1 MTTPSLP
8 EISAPPPSP
17 PVSMRSRARAA
28 LAGIVAVIAVI
39 GVLASTVSL
48 WASRV
53 IFDSSA
59 TVRAAEA
66 ALDDPAVTAAL
77 AAVVTDEVF
86 GLVEPQAILDDKLP
100 ENLGFLGPAILGGVR
115 SFVQREVDSLIS
127 SEPVRKVM
135 LVAVERAHDSFVRL
149 IEGDGL
155 ADGITITDGEVS
167 IDLTPLLARGLL
179 AVQNIGLL
187 GDVDVPE
194 LDPSDSP
201 AENVAALEEAFGKTL
216 SPQFGQLV
224 VYRSDSLKD
233 AKGSIVAAQ
242 QAVVLMR
249 RGLVAILIIT
259 AVCLVGAVALA
270 RRRRRMVIGLVLA
283 SSVAMLVVSA
293 VVRRIVRDSPTLV
306 LKPGARAAIHDVTST
321 LASSLYSLVL
331 VAILV
336 GAIIASVAWL
346 TGGGERAKALR
357 AGAGD
362 SGGSLLNILRAHPDA
377 VALVAF
383 AAAALLLVVA
393 GIHLGTLVV
402 ALLLAAVGAWAL
414 LREGAGTAAAPATTT
429 PNGPAVVKDEP
440 VASPE

>member
-77 AAVVTDEVF
+77 AALVTDEVF

-201 AENVAALEEAFGKTL
+201 EENVAALEEAFGKTL

-346 TGGGERAKALR
+346 TGGGERTKALR

-362 SGGSLLNILRAHPDA
+362 SGGSLLNTLRVHPDA